1 MMNCNECMDRID
13 EFLDN
18 ELDTVSRLEFSA
30 HLEGCAECSRELAAI
45 RELREQVASLPR
57 SLDPPRDLWPGIS
70 DRLGEAAVV
79 RGHFVRNSLMAA
91 AVVLVLVGSAMTAY
105 FAGRN
110 SALPEL
116 ALVQTPA
123 AEPKIDLGASFAD
136 FGVADFDATRGE
148 LLDAL
153 EARRHELS
161 PETQQVLEDNLDLID
176 EAMRRIADAL
186 REDPESDLLRKQL
199 VGAYRQQIGLLERAV
214 RMPSDV

>member
-1 MMNCNECMDRID
+1 
-13 EFLDN
+13 
-18 ELDTVSRLEFSA
+18 
-30 HLEGCAECSRELAAI
+30 
-45 RELREQVASLPR
+45 
-57 SLDPPRDLWPGIS
+57 
-70 DRLGEAAVV
+70 VV
-79 RGHFVRNSLMAA
+79 RGHFVRNSLLAA

-105 FAGRN
+105 FAGRS
-110 SALPEL
+110 SARPEM
-116 ALVQTPA
+116 ALVQTP
-123 AEPKIDLGASFAD
+123 EVEQKIDLGASFAD

-176 EAMRRIADAL
+176 EAMQRIADAL

-214 RMPSDV
+214 RMPSDA